1 MSFHR
6 PPHVRPFVRPPY
18 VLGVQ
23 PRESTDISS
32 LPSVV
37 PLRVVLSDHR
47 TGEESLF
54 AYPWCE

>member
-1 MSFHR
+1 VSFHR
-6 PPHVRPFVRPPY
+6 QPRVRTFVRPTY

-47 TGEESLF
+47 AGEGSLF